1 MEMKKGTR
9 VTIEIY
15 DADGEYC
22 ESIRG
27 RLGYEEIRERM
38 IDALKND
45 GIPVIRQHGKHETE
59 DDKPEELGDE
69 EFTPGT
75 GSEIYVHWSCN
86 GVEFEAEGPAEYV
99 LRESNEMAA
108 VLEAMAK

>member
-15 DADGEYC
+15 GADGEYC

-45 GIPVIRQHGKHETE
+45 GIPVIRQCGKHETVEE
-59 DDKPEELGDE
+59 D
-69 EFTPGT
+69 
-75 GSEIYVHWSCN
+75 N
-86 GVEFEAEGPAEYV
+86 GFLKDAM
-99 LRESNEMAA
+99 REKM
-108 VLEAMAK
+108 KRCHR

>member
-1 MEMKKGTR
+1 MERKKGTR

-22 ESIRG
+22 ESISG

-45 GIPVIRQHGKHETE
+45 GIPVIRQRGKHET
-59 DDKPEELGDE
+59 EELGDE

-75 GSEIYVHWSCN
+75 GADIYVHWSCN

-99 LRESNEMAA
+99 LRASKEMLEM
-108 VLEAMAK
+108 LEALK